1 VKPRHML
8 TWMLWSAAVCLSS
21 QGHGQALDLI
31 HHDLSQ
37 GTTHF
42 VSQGTT
48 SVVLA
53 HRTPLRTINAAPE
66 VDPMVAASALTLFLG
81 GLALV
86 RARWTSRRGGRG

>member
-21 QGHGQALDLI
+21 QGHGQALDLT
-31 HHDLSQ
+31 HHNLSQ
-37 GTTHF
+37 GTSLF
-42 VSQGTT
+42 VSEAATP
-48 SVVLA
+48 VVLA

-66 VDPMVAASALTLFLG
+66 IDPMRAASALTLFLG

>member
-8 TWMLWSAAVCLSS
+8 TWMLWSAAVCLSY
-21 QGHGQALDLI
+21 QGHGQVLDRT
-31 HHDLSQ
+31 HPNLSQ
-37 GTTHF
+37 GTP
-42 VSQGTT
+42 

-66 VDPMVAASALTLFLG
+66 VDPMMAASALTLFLG

-86 RARWTSRRGGRG
+86 RARWSSRRGGRG